1 MARYDTLPIYKAVYD
16 FLLRIMR
23 VISHFPREYKY
34 TLGERIQNTAIS
46 MIVAIYRA
54 NTSKDKVPYLKEL
67 NEHIQ
72 MMYLYLRISHDI
84 KLLPTER
91 FASIVEAIDDVSNQ
105 AQGWLK
111 TNEKVR
117 EPAVSTD

>member
-72 MMYLYLRISHDI
+72 MMYLYLRISLDI